1 MKTWRNEEEIGEAI
15 NLLSLRMGSLGAK
28 SVEAEIRADSPR
40 LRAHEFGFQSTV
52 LRIFG
57 EDSDEYRRLGS
68 LTFDFED
75 LPAAEKTYAGVILN
89 RLRGREHLIHVCV
102 ELTTQLQHQIQVMR
116 WRGSAEKRRPLLHSL
131 HPKIEAAASPLAAD
145 GHHWEAV
152 FAACKQL
159 VHMVK
164 EKSGRSDLDG
174 TPLMRHAFSRNSPI
188 LRFNELKT
196 PSDHDEQEG
205 MMSLFVGVMMALRN
219 PGGHGFPSGTD
230 ARAGQYLALLSLLA
244 EKVDEATT

>member
-1 MKTWRNEEEIGEAI
+1 MDEDQIGDAI

-28 SVEAEIRADSPR
+28 SVEAEIRANSPR

-68 LTFDFED
+68 LTFDFDHVPEPD
-75 LPAAEKTYAGVILN
+75 KTSHAVVLN
-89 RLRGREHLIHVCV
+89 RLRGREYMIQVCV
-102 ELTTQLQHQIQVMR
+102 ELTTQLQNQIQVRR
-116 WRGSAEKRRPLLHSL
+116 WRGGSETGRTPSHTL
-131 HPKIEAAASPLAAD
+131 HPKIDAASSQLAAD

-164 EKSGRSDLDG
+164 EKSGRHDLDG
-174 TPLMRHAFSRNSPI
+174 TQLMRHVFSKNTP
-188 LRFNELKT
+188 LLFFNELKT
-196 PSDHDEQEG
+196 QSDQDEQEG
-205 MMSLFVGVMMALRN
+205 MMSLFAGVVMALRN
-219 PGGHGFPSGTD
+219 PGGHGFPSGTE
-230 ARAGQYLALLSLLA
+230 ARARQYLALLSLLA
-244 EKVDEATT
+244 EKVDEAIVKPA